1 MRRDRTFRNGA
12 DTGTP
17 ATVRHSYRKARHHR
31 LPRNPQNLED
41 TVMCMN
47 CGCGE
52 PEKRHQPTDITSDDL
67 QRAADGS
74 GITLDEATANLRS
87 SLDKIDQTKESQPA
101 V

>member
-1 MRRDRTFRNGA
+1 
-12 DTGTP
+12 
-17 ATVRHSYRKARHHR
+17 
-31 LPRNPQNLED
+31 
-41 TVMCMN
+41 MCMN